1 MLVRTEKLAAQALTQ
16 MQVGKWRPPIRERKK
31 KSFCFCFWCGR
42 CVRAA
47 LLPRQIGRGKSAG
60 RWQPTLGTY
69 LTKPLGKGPVSRPSH
84 KKVFERPPPILFSF
98 LSFGKKRSINSASR
112 YRGHSL
118 LIDSFRLRPHI
129 FQIQPFISSHSQCP
143 PPSSTT
149 APPSRCSASTSRR
162 MASTCTS

>member
-31 KSFCFCFWCGR
+31 ASVSASGVEGA
-42 CVRAA
+42 CVRRCCPARSA
-47 LLPRQIGRGKSAG
+47 VASRQVAG
-60 RWQPTLGTY
+60 SPPC

-118 LIDSFRLRPHI
+118 LIDSFRLRPQI
-129 FQIQPFISSHSQCP
+129 FQIQPFFSSHSQCP

>member
-1 MLVRTEKLAAQALTQ
+1 MASTHQRA
-16 MQVGKWRPPIRERKK
+16 RKK
-31 KSFCFCFWCGR
+31 ASVSASGVEGA
-42 CVRAA
+42 CVRRCCPA
-47 LLPRQIGRGKSAG
+47 RSAVASCRRRAG
-60 RWQPTLGTY
+60 GSSPTHH
-69 LTKPLGKGPVSRPSH
+69 LTKALGKGPVSRPSH

-118 LIDSFRLRPHI
+118 LIDLFRLRPQI
-129 FQIQPFISSHSQCP
+129 FQIQPFISSYSKCP

-149 APPSRCSASTSRR
+149 VAPSRCSVSTSRR